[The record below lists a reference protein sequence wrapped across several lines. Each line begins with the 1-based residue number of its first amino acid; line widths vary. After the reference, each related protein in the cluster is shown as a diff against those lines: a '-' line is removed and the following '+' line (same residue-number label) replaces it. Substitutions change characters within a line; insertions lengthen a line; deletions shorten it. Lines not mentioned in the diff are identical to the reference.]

1 MNSKLNFEG
10 LNTLLRQL
18 VARENTVEHGSEG
31 VGRSVG
37 KTVKGTERRPL
48 WSEDREE
55 WKQRNVKR

>member
-31 VGRSVG
+31 GVPWERQCKELREGHCGQR
-37 KTVKGTERRPL
+37 TEK
-48 WSEDREE
+48 SGSGG
-55 WKQRNVKR
+55 V